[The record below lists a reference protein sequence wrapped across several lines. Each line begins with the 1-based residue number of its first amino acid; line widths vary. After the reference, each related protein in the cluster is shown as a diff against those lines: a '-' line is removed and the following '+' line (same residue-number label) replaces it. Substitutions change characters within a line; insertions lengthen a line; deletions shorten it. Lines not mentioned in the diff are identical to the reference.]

1 MKCKQLFTGFGTP
14 YKRTSGMHNL
24 KQMNEFNEESG
35 DDETDMA
42 KRSSAMKL
50 LNDHEDDHDH
60 ECDSNQDSP
69 LVPSRL
75 QDSLRAHSPSPIRKR
90 GSLLNLFTA
99 SNSGSMALTNGML
112 DEPIQKPKKLTVRE
126 VEDSFDGEIPD
137 TP

>member
-14 YKRTSGMHNL
+14 YKRTSGMQKL
-24 KQMNEFNEESG
+24 KQMNDFNEESG
-35 DDETDMA
+35 DDETVMA

-50 LNDHEDDHDH
+50 LNEHESKDEF
-60 ECDSNQDSP
+60 ECDSNPDSP

-99 SNSGSMALTNGML
+99 SQSGSMALTNGML
-112 DEPIQKPKKLTVRE
+112 DEPIHKPKKLTVHE